1 MNPVEE
7 FLKYVDKYDNND
19 KDKDILLKRRHTLR
33 VMELSEEIAKSL
45 DLSEEDVELAKL
57 CGLLHDIGRFTQIR
71 DFNTYNDLVSLDHG
85 DLGAEILKKDN
96 YINKFTNKNQD
107 NIIKVVKYHNKY
119 RIPKTL
125 SEKNRLLTKIVRD
138 ADKIDIL
145 FLFVN
150 KETYNNIEYTS
161 VSKEVYN
168 DILNKRL
175 VRNVNVKTSADEI
188 VREIANIFDISYK
201 KSFKIIKE
209 RDYVNKIFKIQ
220 LERTKNEEFIK
231 QLKEMQ
237 LMLNNYIEEML
248 EC

>member
-19 KDKDILLKRRHTLR
+19 KEILLKRRHTLR

-45 DLSEEDVELAKL
+45 NLSEEDVELAKL

-150 KETYNNIEYTS
+150 KETYNKIEYTS

-201 KSFKIIKE
+201 KSFEIIKE

>member
-7 FLKYVDKYDNND
+7 FLKYVNRYDNS
-19 KDKDILLKRRHTLR
+19 DKDILLKRRHTLR
-33 VMELSEEIAKSL
+33 VMGLSEKIAEKIN
-45 DLSEEDVELAKL
+45 LSTEEVELAKL
-57 CGLLHDIGRFTQIR
+57 CGLLHDIGRFTQIQ
-71 DFNTYNDLVSLDHG
+71 DFNTYNDLISLDHG

-96 YINKFTNKNQD
+96 YIDKFTNKNQD
-107 NIIKVVKYHNKY
+107 SILKVVKYHNKY
-119 RIPKTL
+119 RVPKTL
-125 SEKNRLLTKIVRD
+125 NEKNRLLTKIVRD

-150 KETYNNIEYTS
+150 KEMYNHIEYTS

-175 VRNVNVKTSADEI
+175 VRNINVKTSADEI
-188 VREIANIFDISYK
+188 VREIANIFDISFK
-201 KSFKIIKE
+201 PSFEIIKE
-209 RDYVNKIFKIQ
+209 KDYVNKIFEIQ

-237 LMLNNYIEEML
+237 LMLHNYIEEML

>member
-19 KDKDILLKRRHTLR
+19 KEILLKRRHTLR

-45 DLSEEDVELAKL
+45 DLSEKDVELAKL

-150 KETYNNIEYTS
+150 KETYNKIEYTS

-201 KSFKIIKE
+201 KSFEIIKE

>member
-19 KDKDILLKRRHTLR
+19 KEILLKRRHTLR

-150 KETYNNIEYTS
+150 KETYNKIEYTS

-175 VRNVNVKTSADEI
+175 VRNINVKTSADEI

-201 KSFKIIKE
+201 KSFEIIKE

>member
-19 KDKDILLKRRHTLR
+19 KEILLKRRHTLR

-45 DLSEEDVELAKL
+45 NLSEEDVELAKL

-119 RIPKTL
+119 RVPKTL

-145 FLFVN
+145 FLLVN

-175 VRNVNVKTSADEI
+175 VRNVNVKTEADEI

-220 LERTKNEEFIK
+220 LERTKNEEFTK

>member
-19 KDKDILLKRRHTLR
+19 KEILLKRRHTLR

-45 DLSEEDVELAKL
+45 DLSEKDVELAKL

-119 RIPKTL
+119 KIPKTL

-150 KETYNNIEYTS
+150 KETYNKIEYTS

-201 KSFKIIKE
+201 KSFEIIKE

>member
-19 KDKDILLKRRHTLR
+19 KEILLKRRHTLR

-96 YINKFTNKNQD
+96 YINKFTDKNQD

-119 RIPKTL
+119 KIPKTL

-201 KSFKIIKE
+201 KSFEIIKE

>member
-19 KDKDILLKRRHTLR
+19 KEILLKRRHTLR

-119 RIPKTL
+119 KIPKTL

-201 KSFKIIKE
+201 KSFEIIKE

>member
-7 FLKYVDKYDNND
+7 FLKYVNRYDNS
-19 KDKDILLKRRHTLR
+19 DKDILLKRRHTLR

-45 DLSEEDVELAKL
+45 NLSEEDVELAKL

-71 DFNTYNDLVSLDHG
+71 DFDTYNDLVSLDHG

-119 RIPKTL
+119 RVPKTL

-145 FLFVN
+145 FLLVN

-220 LERTKNEEFIK
+220 LERTKNEEFTK

>member
-19 KDKDILLKRRHTLR
+19 KEILLKRRHTLR

>member
-19 KDKDILLKRRHTLR
+19 KEILLKRRHTLR

-45 DLSEEDVELAKL
+45 NLSEEDVELAKL

-71 DFNTYNDLVSLDHG
+71 DFDTYNDLVSLDHG

-119 RIPKTL
+119 RVPKTL

-145 FLFVN
+145 FLLVN
-150 KETYNNIEYTS
+150 KETYNSIEYTS

-220 LERTKNEEFIK
+220 LERTKNEEFTK

>member
-19 KDKDILLKRRHTLR
+19 KEILLKKRHTLR

-45 DLSEEDVELAKL
+45 NLSEEDVELTKL

-119 RIPKTL
+119 RVPKTL

-145 FLFVN
+145 FLLVN

-175 VRNVNVKTSADEI
+175 VRNVNVKTEADEI

-220 LERTKNEEFIK
+220 LEKTKNEEFTK
-231 QLKEMQ
+231 QLNEMQ

>member
-19 KDKDILLKRRHTLR
+19 KEILLKRRHTLR

-150 KETYNNIEYTS
+150 KETYNKIEYTS

-201 KSFKIIKE
+201 KSFEIIKE

>member
-1 MNPVEE
+1 
-7 FLKYVDKYDNND
+7 
-19 KDKDILLKRRHTLR
+19 
-33 VMELSEEIAKSL
+33 MELSEEIAKSL
-45 DLSEEDVELAKL
+45 NLSEEDVELAKL

-71 DFNTYNDLVSLDHG
+71 DFDTYNDLVSLDHG

-119 RIPKTL
+119 RVPKTL

-145 FLFVN
+145 FLLVN
-150 KETYNNIEYTS
+150 KETYNSIEYTS

-201 KSFKIIKE
+201 KSFEIIKE

-220 LERTKNEEFIK
+220 LERTKNEEFTK

>member
-7 FLKYVDKYDNND
+7 FLKYVNRYDNS
-19 KDKDILLKRRHTLR
+19 DKDILLKRRHTLR

-45 DLSEEDVELAKL
+45 NLSEEYVELAKL

-145 FLFVN
+145 FLLVN

-201 KSFKIIKE
+201 KSFEIIKE

-220 LERTKNEEFIK
+220 LERTKNEEFTK

>member
-19 KDKDILLKRRHTLR
+19 KEILLKRRHTLR

-45 DLSEEDVELAKL
+45 NLSEEDVELAKL

-150 KETYNNIEYTS
+150 KETYNKIEYTS

-201 KSFKIIKE
+201 KSFEIIKE

-237 LMLNNYIEEML
+237 LMLNKYIEEML

>member
-19 KDKDILLKRRHTLR
+19 KEILLKRRHTLR

-45 DLSEEDVELAKL
+45 NLSEEDVELAKL

-119 RIPKTL
+119 KIPKTL

-201 KSFKIIKE
+201 KSFEIIKE

>member
-19 KDKDILLKRRHTLR
+19 KEILLKRRHTLR

-45 DLSEEDVELAKL
+45 NLSEEYVELAKL

-150 KETYNNIEYTS
+150 KETYNKIEYTS

-201 KSFKIIKE
+201 KSFEIIKE

>member
-19 KDKDILLKRRHTLR
+19 KEILLKRRHTLR

-119 RIPKTL
+119 KIPKTL

-201 KSFKIIKE
+201 KSFEIIKE

-220 LERTKNEEFIK
+220 LERTKNEEFTK

>member
-19 KDKDILLKRRHTLR
+19 KEILLKRRHTLR

-45 DLSEEDVELAKL
+45 DLSEKDVELAKL

-150 KETYNNIEYTS
+150 KEMYNHIEYTS

-201 KSFKIIKE
+201 KSFEIIKE

>member
-19 KDKDILLKRRHTLR
+19 KEILLKRRHTLR

-150 KETYNNIEYTS
+150 KETHNHIEYTS

-175 VRNVNVKTSADEI
+175 VRNINVKTSADEI

-201 KSFKIIKE
+201 KSFEIIKE

>member
-19 KDKDILLKRRHTLR
+19 KEILLKRRHTLR

-45 DLSEEDVELAKL
+45 NLSEEDVELAKL

-188 VREIANIFDISYK
+188 VREIANIFDISFK
-201 KSFKIIKE
+201 PSFKIIKE

>member
-19 KDKDILLKRRHTLR
+19 KELLLKRRHTLR

-45 DLSEEDVELAKL
+45 NLSEEDVELAKL

-119 RIPKTL
+119 KIPKTL